1 MFTIAHATQKQ
12 FSINFYKHSNKM
24 KKYIKPEI
32 KAQLIELENH
42 ILNNSIDV
50 GISEDPATGPAL
62 SKGNS
67 LFFSDDDDDQSA
79 PSHSS
84 SSLWDD

>member
-1 MFTIAHATQKQ
+1 MAHATQKQ
-12 FSINFYKHSNKM
+12 FSINFYKHSKKM

-32 KAQLIELENH
+32 KAQFIELENR
-42 ILNNSIDV
+42 ILDDSINV
-50 GISEDPATGPAL
+50 GIGEDPATGPAL

-67 LFFSDDDDDQSA
+67 LFFSDDDDQSA